1 MLGAIYGDKAGSTY
15 EFEQTKEI
23 KSINPKQ
30 LILPNSFYSDDTI
43 ETIAIID
50 AIINNKDYETTLREY
65 ILNNIEYKPNF
76 KPYFKN
82 PFSPNTIKWAKGIGK
97 NDSIGNGAMMR
108 VSPVGYLFNS
118 EEEVIENAKLVTI
131 PSHNSKEAIDSATII
146 ALMIYYFR
154 NGLSKEEVFKKLNLL
169 VKYKPFK
176 KFNTTC
182 EETLGNA
189 LYAIYNSDSFEDSIR
204 KTLLMGGDT
213 DTNCCI
219 VGSVTESIY
228 GMTDNQK
235 KECISNLPKE
245 YVKILKKVYKNN
257 NYKESDINE

>member
-1 MLGAIYGDKAGSTY
+1 MLGAIYGDKAGSIY
-15 EFEQTKEI
+15 EFEQLKEI
-23 KSINPKQ
+23 TSINPKE

-43 ETIAIID
+43 ETIAVID
-50 AIINNKDYETTLREY
+50 AIINNKDYEQTLRKY
-65 ILNNIEYKPNF
+65 ILDNIDYKPNF

-82 PFSPNTIKWAKGIGK
+82 PFSPGTIKWAKGIGR

-108 VSPVGYLFNS
+108 VSPTGYLFNS

-146 ALMIYYFR
+146 ALMIFYFR
-154 NGLSKEEVFKKLNLL
+154 NGLSKEEVFRKLNLL
-169 VKYKPFK
+169 VKYEPFE

-182 EETLGNA
+182 KETLSNC
-189 LYAIYNSDSFEDSIR
+189 LYAIYNSNSFEDSIR

-219 VGSVTESIY
+219 VGSVTESLY
-228 GMTDNQK
+228 GMNDIQK
-235 KECISNLPKE
+235 KDTISNLPND
-245 YVKILKKVYKNN
+245 YVKILKKVYRR
-257 NYKESDINE
+257 

>member
-1 MLGAIYGDKAGSTY
+1 MLGAIYGDKAGSIY
-15 EFEQTKEI
+15 EFEQLKEI
-23 KSINPKQ
+23 TSINPKE

-43 ETIAIID
+43 ETIAVID
-50 AIINNKDYETTLREY
+50 AIINNKDYEQTLRKY
-65 ILNNIEYKPNF
+65 ILDNIDYKPNF

-82 PFSPNTIKWAKGIGK
+82 PFSPGTIKWAKGIGR

-108 VSPVGYLFNS
+108 VSPTGYLFNS

-146 ALMIYYFR
+146 ALMIFYFR
-154 NGLSKEEVFKKLNLL
+154 NGLSKEEVFRKLNLL
-169 VKYKPFK
+169 VKYEPFK

-182 EETLGNA
+182 KETLSNC
-189 LYAIYNSDSFEDSIR
+189 LYAIYNSNSFEDSIR

-219 VGSVTESIY
+219 VGSVAESLY
-228 GMTDNQK
+228 GMNDIQK
-235 KECISNLPKE
+235 KDTISNLPND
-245 YVKILKKVYKNN
+245 YVKILKKVYRR
-257 NYKESDINE
+257 